1 MTGKIRVLIVDDE
14 PPARRRIR
22 DLLEEEPDVDVVGEC
37 RDGAQAVATLEAVAP
52 DLVFLDVQMPEM
64 DGFEVVRA
72 LGPERVPAVVF
83 VTAYDR
89 YAVQAFEV
97 HALDYL
103 LKPFDRERF
112 RAAVQRAREAL
123 RRPPEAG
130 PDPRVLALLE
140 TLQPP
145 PHYPDRIPVRSGPR
159 IRLVPVDEVDYFRAE
174 DNYVRLCVG
183 ERSHLVRETLAG
195 LEARLDPAR
204 FLRIHRSL
212 IVNRSRIREVE
223 PLFAGEYV
231 VTLADG
237 TRLTSGRSFRD
248 RIRDALHLRP

>member
-1 MTGKIRVLIVDDE
+1 MTPRIRALIVDDE

-22 DLLEEEPDVDVVGEC
+22 DLLEAEPDVEVVGEC
-37 RDGAQAVATLEAVAP
+37 RDGRQAIATIEAVRP
-52 DLVFLDVQMPEM
+52 DLVFLDVQMPEAG
-64 DGFEVVRA
+64 GFEVVEA
-72 LGPERVPAVVF
+72 LGPERLPVVVF

-112 RAAVQRAREAL
+112 AAAVQRAREEL
-123 RRPPEAG
+123 RRPREAG
-130 PDPRVLALLE
+130 VDPRIVALLE
-140 TLQPP
+140 ELRPAARRL
-145 PHYPDRIPVRSGPR
+145 DRIPVRVGAR
-159 IRLVPVDEVDYFRAE
+159 IRLVPADEVDYFQAE
-174 DNYVRLCVG
+174 TNYVRLHVG
-183 ERSHLVRETLAG
+183 KASHLVRDTLAG

-212 IVNRSRIREVE
+212 VVNLSRVREVE

-231 VTLADG
+231 LTLADG
-237 TRLTSGRSFRD
+237 TRLTSGRSFRA
-248 RIRDALHLRP
+248 RIQEALHLRP